1 MKHFQN
7 RQDAPNQNQTLKR
20 RPLAKHIDRMRTR
33 HGKIIFYFR
42 DGRGRRTRLPN
53 EYGSAEFW
61 AAYEAALKAKNEGQK
76 QKDILRLYNPDMAPK
91 GRIGKALSKGLG
103 AAKQRAKE
111 RHLPFDLDYDWAV
124 EQVEKNNFSCALTG
138 IKFFSEWNGPAGKC
152 NPMIPSIDRIV
163 PSLGYVKSNC
173 RVVLFGI
180 NAMLLDWGEDLFLT
194 LANNYKRHKH
204 KRYLETS
211 AQPGPTRTAS

>member
-7 RQDAPNQNQTLKR
+7 RQRAPNHSIALKR

-42 DGRGRRTRLPN
+42 NGRGGRIRLPN
-53 EYGSAEFW
+53 EYGTPEFW
-61 AAYEAALKAKNEGQK
+61 EAYEAALKMKNDGIEAVAS
-76 QKDILRLYNPDMAPK
+76 LRLYNPDMAPK
-91 GRIGKALSKGLG
+91 GRIGKALLKSVN

-111 RHLPFDLDYDWAV
+111 KNLPFDLDYDWAV
-124 EQVEKNNFSCALTG
+124 EQVEKNEFSCALTG
-138 IKFFSEWNGPAGKC
+138 IKFFSSWNGPAGKC

-173 RVVLFGI
+173 RVVLFAI

-194 LANNYKRHKH
+194 VANNYKRHKS
-204 KRYLETS
+204 K
-211 AQPGPTRTAS
+211 TRV